1 VVKNA
6 SYSQE
11 DLGLGIRTIP
21 ILQKSE
27 ERGGIW
33 FKDRRGDIYS
43 IHGSQLYIYK
53 YHLGKMAFSRIS
65 IMRNEILKTATEQ
78 QSLIYI
84 STTDRVYYFNS
95 KDFTTSF
102 YVMLKRDNAH
112 SVQNAKIMNDIFIND
127 KKIRESSNDQ
137 ICYAMYVMEDVK
149 YRDSTDNERNDLL
162 PVIYLLYHRSNNKPL
177 PLSVYRLVHA
187 GDNTLKVS

>member
-1 VVKNA
+1 MVKNA
-6 SYSQE
+6 SYSHD

-21 ILQKSE
+21 ISDKSH
-27 ERGGIW
+27 ERGIW

-43 IHGSQLYIYK
+43 IHGTQLDIYK
-53 YHLGKMAFSRIS
+53 YHLGKKAFSRIP
-65 IMRNEILKTATEQ
+65 ILNNDILYTAREQ
-78 QSLIYI
+78 QCLIYV

-95 KDFTTSF
+95 RDFTASF
-102 YVMLKRDNAH
+102 YIALKRDNAH
-112 SVQNAKIMNDIFIND
+112 SVQNAKIVNDIFIND

-149 YRDSTDNERNDLL
+149 YRDSTDNERNDLM
-162 PVIYLLYHRSNNKPL
+162 PVIYLLYHRSNMKPL

-187 GDNTLKVS
+187 SDNTLKVS